1 MTLASS
7 SGDKEF
13 VRVICDHT
21 YTPKDAKDPVSIKIG
36 EAYWLIDKTDA
47 AWWFV
52 QNIESRTQFFIPANY
67 VEIPKDGHGDVGI
80 PASGTLTKGKTPAPK
95 PKPRT
100 SKTSSSDDVTP
111 GVMTPSDEKAKQ
123 CLTRTVSSGE
133 NTPQAVMPRMSR
145 VSYENVEIPTD
156 GSLTRQ
162 KASPGHETKSRLSK
176 MSSEDEAL
184 KQLDAVLQAEDE
196 QQVKLMIEEQH
207 TDQMMAEEG
216 DIKTDKDTDQR
227 TQEQT
232 VKFCAHESFDDSKT
246 TVPSNQEADMAV
258 KKLSPAVVRKAEQLP
273 EVSLSSSSSSSVL
286 ASQPASAEI
295 EEDDIDYV
303 NLPGYQQTVKETEA
317 TTAVSPSKRA
327 ESETSDYRSGDS
339 RGGSRESLESKS
351 CDTDSIGT
359 KEDLEKPDTAVQV
372 DSRPIQELPPRT
384 VPNKSVGIP
393 QVFILTVPLKKVT
406 FHEVNI
412 FGNLII

>member
-52 QNIESRTQFFIPANY
+52 QNIESKAGFFIPANY
-67 VEIPKDGHGDVGI
+67 VEILKDGHGDIGI
-80 PASGTLTKGKTPAPK
+80 PASSTLTRGKTPAPK

-100 SKTSSSDDVTP
+100 SKTSSSDDMTP

-123 CLTRTVSSGE
+123 CLIRTVSSGE
-133 NTPQAVMPRMSR
+133 NTPQAVMPRVSR
-145 VSYENVEIPTD
+145 VGYENVEIPTE
-156 GSLTRQ
+156 GSLTRH

-196 QQVKLMIEEQH
+196 QQIKLMIDKQ

-246 TVPSNQEADMAV
+246 TVPSNQEADMAIQ
-258 KKLSPAVVRKAEQLP
+258 KLSLAVVRKTEQLP
-273 EVSLSSSSSSSVL
+273 EVSLSSSSSSVP
-286 ASQPASAEI
+286 ASQPASTEI

-303 NLPGYQQTVKETEA
+303 NLPGHQQTVKESEVI
-317 TTAVSPSKRA
+317 TTVSPSKRA

-339 RGGSRESLESKS
+339 KGGSRESLESKS

-359 KEDLEKPDTAVQV
+359 KEDLEKPDIAVQA
-372 DSRPIQELPPRT
+372 DYRPIQELPPRA
-384 VPNKSVGIP
+384 VPNKSVGIL
-393 QVFILTVPLKKVT
+393 QVFIFTVP
-406 FHEVNI
+406 
-412 FGNLII
+412 